1 MSHGLL
7 RDARVYG
14 VLFRIDQDLAAE
26 TRSTGCECGG
36 RLHSARYRRK
46 PRCGLDLEK
55 LDADYVVRFSFCCD
69 RDGCRRRTTP
79 PSVRFLGRRVYIG
92 AVVVLIAALA
102 DGATATR
109 LRRLRQL
116 VGDVSRR
123 TVERW
128 RRWWRE
134 TFPQTPLWRERRG
147 RLAIPI
153 ATERLPASLLE
164 RVVGADVQARLVALL
179 RLLLPISTTSA
190 GPPPGQGS

>member
-1 MSHGLL
+1 MSHALL

-14 VLFRIDQDLAAE
+14 VLFRIDVELANGV
-26 TRSTGCECGG
+26 RSEHCECGG

-46 PRCGLDLEK
+46 PRCGVDLER
-55 LDADYVVRFSFCCD
+55 LDPDYAVRFSFCCD
-69 RDGCRRRTTP
+69 REGCRRRRTP
-79 PSVRFLGRRVYIG
+79 PSVRFLGRRVYVG

-102 DGATATR
+102 EGATPSR

-134 TFPQTPLWRERRG
+134 SFPQTPFWREHR
-147 RLAIPI
+147 AHFAAAI
-153 ATERLPASLLE
+153 ATERLPTSLLE
-164 RVVGADVQARLVALL
+164 RMPGTEMRARLITLL
-179 RLLLPISTTSA
+179 RLLTPITTPSA
-190 GPPPGQGS
+190 GPPAHAS

>member
-1 MSHGLL
+1 MSHRLL

-14 VLFRIDQDLAAE
+14 VLLQIDRDLAAAV
-26 TRSTGCECGG
+26 RHGGCACGG

-46 PRCGLDLEK
+46 ARCALELDK
-55 LDADYVVRFSFCCD
+55 LDAEHGVRFSFCCD

-79 PSVRFLGRRVYIG
+79 RSVRFLGRRVYVG
-92 AVVVLIAALA
+92 AVVVLIATLA
-102 DGATATR
+102 EGATPAR

-134 TFPQTPLWRERRG
+134 TFPQTPFWREHRARF
-147 RLAIPI
+147 AV
-153 ATERLPASLLE
+153 AVDTERLPASLLE
-164 RVVGADVQARLVALL
+164 RMAGAAESARLIALL
-179 RLLLPISTTSA
+179 RLLAPITTTSA
-190 GPPPGQGS
+190 GPPVRVS